1 MVDIRKKTEREIQ
14 LEDQL
19 RSTLSALHD
28 LSTGHSIEEM
38 QLSISLMMEK
48 AREIG
53 VELEKDDGI

>member
-28 LSTGHSIEEM
+28 LSTGHSIKEM

>member
-19 RSTLSALHD
+19 RSALSALRD
-28 LSTGHSIEEM
+28 LSTGHSIKEM

-53 VELEKDDGI
+53 VELEDGHDL

>member
-19 RSTLSALHD
+19 RSALSALRD
-28 LSTGHSIEEM
+28 LATGHSIKEM
-38 QLSISLMMEK
+38 HLSISLMMEK

-53 VELEKDDGI
+53 VELEKDDDI